1 MGTCSYRTVLIGS
14 GNVASHLGLALEQA
28 GHRVVRVGGRSRTMP
43 IPLDADLYV
52 IAVTDSAIATVAEQI
67 GDVPGLVVHT
77 AGSVPMSVQP
87 QRCRGVLYPLQTFT
101 KGRPVDMRSVPLFVE
116 SEGGEELLLEVAN
129 QLSDRVIRMDS
140 ERRRYL
146 HLAAVF
152 CNNFTNHMFRITEE
166 LLSQHDIPF
175 DVMLPIIDETA
186 RKVHSLSPAQAQ
198 TGPAVRWNQG
208 VMEAQLALLERE
220 DLKQLYQIISKSI
233 HHDKLRSQQ
242 D

>member
-1 MGTCSYRTVLIGS
+1 MGACSYSTVLIGS

-43 IPLDADLYV
+43 IPQDADLYV
-52 IAVTDSAIATVAEQI
+52 IAVTDSAIASVAEQI

-77 AGSVPMSVQP
+77 AGSVPMSVLP

-140 ERRRYL
+140 EHRRYL

-186 RKVHSLSPAQAQ
+186 RKVHSLTPAQAQ

>member
-1 MGTCSYRTVLIGS
+1 MGACSYSTVLIGS
-14 GNVASHLGLALEQA
+14 GNVASHLGAALEQA

-43 IPLDADLYV
+43 IPQDADLYV

-77 AGSVPMSVQP
+77 AGSVPMSVLP

-186 RKVHSLSPAQAQ
+186 RKVHSLTPAQAQ

-208 VMEAQLALLERE
+208 VMEAQMALLGRE

>member
-1 MGTCSYRTVLIGS
+1 
-14 GNVASHLGLALEQA
+14 
-28 GHRVVRVGGRSRTMP
+28 MP
-43 IPLDADLYV
+43 IPQDADLYV

-77 AGSVPMSVQP
+77 AGSVPMSVLP
-87 QRCRGVLYPLQTFT
+87 QRRRGVLYPLQTFT

-186 RKVHSLSPAQAQ
+186 RKVHSLTPAQAQ

-208 VMEAQLALLERE
+208 VMEAQMALLERE

-233 HHDKLRSQQ
+233 HHDKLRSRQ

>member
-1 MGTCSYRTVLIGS
+1 MGACSYSTVLIGS

-43 IPLDADLYV
+43 IPQDADLYV

-77 AGSVPMSVQP
+77 AGSVPMSVLP

-208 VMEAQLALLERE
+208 VLEAQLNLLERD

>member
-1 MGTCSYRTVLIGS
+1 MGACSYSTVLIGS

-28 GHRVVRVGGRSRTMP
+28 GHWVVRVGGHSRTMP
-43 IPLDADLYV
+43 IPQDADLYV

-77 AGSVPMSVQP
+77 AGSVPMSVLP

-129 QLSDRVIRMDS
+129 QLSDRVIRMES

-186 RKVHSLSPAQAQ
+186 RKVHSLTPAQAQ

-208 VMEAQLALLERE
+208 VMEAQMALLERE

>member
-1 MGTCSYRTVLIGS
+1 MGACSYSTVLIGS

-43 IPLDADLYV
+43 IPQDADLYV

-77 AGSVPMSVQP
+77 AGSVPMSVLS
-87 QRCRGVLYPLQTFT
+87 QRRRGVLYPLQTFT

-208 VMEAQLALLERE
+208 VLEAQLALLERE

>member
-1 MGTCSYRTVLIGS
+1 MGACSYSTVLIGS

-43 IPLDADLYV
+43 IPQDADLYV

-77 AGSVPMSVQP
+77 AGSVPMSVLS
-87 QRCRGVLYPLQTFT
+87 QRRRGVLYPLQTFT

-140 ERRRYL
+140 EHRRYL

>member
-1 MGTCSYRTVLIGS
+1 M
-14 GNVASHLGLALEQA
+14 ALEQA
-28 GHRVVRVGGRSRTMP
+28 GHRVVRVGGRNRTVP
-43 IPLDADLYV
+43 IPRDADLYV
-52 IAVTDSAIATVAEQI
+52 IAVTDSAIASVAAEI

-77 AGSVPMSVQP
+77 AGSVPMSVLP
-87 QRCRGVLYPLQTFT
+87 QRRKGVLYPLQTFT

-116 SEGGEELLLEVAN
+116 SEGGEELLLHVAS
-129 QLSDRVIRMDS
+129 QLSDIVIPMDS

-152 CNNFTNHMFRITEE
+152 CNNFTNHMYRITEE

-175 DVMLPIIDETA
+175 EVMLPIIDETA
-186 RKVHSLSPAQAQ
+186 RKVHSLTPAQAQ

-208 VMEAQLALLERE
+208 VMEAQQNLLERD
-220 DLKQLYQIISKSI
+220 DLRQLYQIISKSI
-233 HHDKLRSQQ
+233 HHDKLQSQQ

>member
-1 MGTCSYRTVLIGS
+1 
-14 GNVASHLGLALEQA
+14 
-28 GHRVVRVGGRSRTMP
+28 
-43 IPLDADLYV
+43 
-52 IAVTDSAIATVAEQI
+52 
-67 GDVPGLVVHT
+67 
-77 AGSVPMSVQP
+77 MSVLP

-101 KGRPVDMRSVPLFVE
+101 KGRPVDMRSVPFFVE

-208 VMEAQLALLERE
+208 VMEAQMALLERE

>member
-1 MGTCSYRTVLIGS
+1 
-14 GNVASHLGLALEQA
+14 
-28 GHRVVRVGGRSRTMP
+28 
-43 IPLDADLYV
+43 
-52 IAVTDSAIATVAEQI
+52 
-67 GDVPGLVVHT
+67 
-77 AGSVPMSVQP
+77 
-87 QRCRGVLYPLQTFT
+87 
-101 KGRPVDMRSVPLFVE
+101 
-116 SEGGEELLLEVAN
+116 
-129 QLSDRVIRMDS
+129 
-140 ERRRYL
+140 
-146 HLAAVF
+146 
-152 CNNFTNHMFRITEE
+152 MFRITEE